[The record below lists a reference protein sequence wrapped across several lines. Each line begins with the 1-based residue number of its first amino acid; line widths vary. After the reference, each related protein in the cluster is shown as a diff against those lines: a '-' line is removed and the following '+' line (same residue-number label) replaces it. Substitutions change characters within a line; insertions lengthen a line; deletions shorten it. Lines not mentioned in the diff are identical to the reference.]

1 MTPGAAPAKAAGAT
15 SLQDMPAYLDHAATT
30 PLCPEA
36 FEAMQPWLC
45 GRFGNPSGS
54 HSVARAARQAVDE
67 ARDKVA
73 GILGTAPGD
82 VVFTANGTEADNLAV
97 LGRAQAA
104 PGPVVVS
111 AIEHHAVLHAAR
123 AAERSLG
130 VPVRVVRVGNDGVVD
145 LGSLAAA
152 LDKAVSIVSVQLVN
166 SEVGTVQPVAEIARL
181 VRRRAPGAVVHT
193 DAVQAVPWFDVAELG
208 AGADMVS
215 ISGHKFGGP
224 QGVGALALRRPVA
237 LAPLLHGGPQER
249 ERRAGTHN
257 VAGIVGMAAAL
268 EATAARRAVASERV
282 QSLRARLASGL
293 LSRVP
298 GAHETAAGQERAP
311 GHCHLVIDG
320 VESEALLVVLDEMGV
335 AASAGSACA
344 SGAMEPS
351 HVLMAMGYS
360 PTEALGALRLTLGH
374 STTEAEVDLALQAV
388 PAAVGRLRGYA
399 GAGAGAGRRPRAP
412 TRVAPVRVAPV
423 RVVRPEWPGPSG
435 TGPSAGPRASE
446 LAAAERL

>member
-1 MTPGAAPAKAAGAT
+1 MTLGAAPAKAAGAT

-30 PLCPEA
+30 PLGPEA

-97 LGRAQAA
+97 LGRLQAA

-193 DAVQAVPWFDVAELG
+193 DAVQAAPWFDVAELG

-224 QGVGALALRRPVA
+224 QGVGALALRRPV
-237 LAPLLHGGPQER
+237 
-249 ERRAGTHN
+249 
-257 VAGIVGMAAAL
+257 
-268 EATAARRAVASERV
+268 
-282 QSLRARLASGL
+282 
-293 LSRVP
+293 
-298 GAHETAAGQERAP
+298 
-311 GHCHLVIDG
+311 
-320 VESEALLVVLDEMGV
+320 VL
-335 AASAGSACA
+335 
-344 SGAMEPS
+344 
-351 HVLMAMGYS
+351 
-360 PTEALGALRLTLGH
+360 
-374 STTEAEVDLALQAV
+374 
-388 PAAVGRLRGYA
+388 
-399 GAGAGAGRRPRAP
+399 
-412 TRVAPVRVAPV
+412 
-423 RVVRPEWPGPSG
+423 
-435 TGPSAGPRASE
+435 GPSAPRRATGDGSVVPALTTWPAS
-446 LAAAERL
+446 